1 MSFMRQI
8 SRTQWIGLVL
18 VIGILFIDML
28 LYSLFIPVV
37 PYFTEQYSMSSTTL
51 GILFGSYAAALFLTT
66 PFFGRIADRFGRR
79 KTIIMGLLFMM
90 ISTLLFVFSQT
101 TATLIMARFLQ
112 GLAAAASW
120 TAAMALLA
128 DLFPG
133 PVRGAAMGFAMTG
146 ISSGSLLGAPIGGW
160 LFEVGDHHTPFWFAA
175 ALTAVISITVLL
187 LLREPVREER
197 SAEGGGTF
205 SLLRH
210 RTILFVAFV
219 ILLAETTLTM
229 LEPLLPV
236 YVTERFQMSPL
247 ALGMLFGVMTLSYG
261 LIAPIAG
268 TLAGKHNPFRLML
281 IGLIGLAFTLPLIA
295 FAGSVP
301 LLMGAGCLIGAAIGF
316 TLSPT
321 LPTLGAIVDGDSS
334 GGDYGVAYAL
344 FNMIHAAGMM
354 LGPLAGGVLTDALPV
369 MASLIVISLLIVSV
383 TFSLSMM
390 KRRHTHTFSLKMSA
404 EQPVGV
410 TVSAGESVYNR

>member
-8 SRTQWIGLVL
+8 SRAQWIGLVL

-37 PYFTEQYSMSSTTL
+37 PYFTTEYAMSSTTL
-51 GILFGSYAAALFLTT
+51 GILFGSYAAALFITT
-66 PFFGRIADRFGRR
+66 PFFGRVADKLGRR
-79 KTIIMGLLFMM
+79 KTILTGLVFMM
-90 ISTLLFVFSQT
+90 ISTMLFVFSQT
-101 TATLIMARFLQ
+101 TAMLITARFLQ

-128 DLFPG
+128 DLFSG

-160 LFEVGDHHTPFWFAA
+160 LFEIGDHHTPFWFAA
-175 ALTAVISITVLL
+175 ALTAVISIIVVFA
-187 LLREPVREER
+187 LREPVREER
-197 SAEGGGTF
+197 QAEGGGTF

-210 RTILFVAFV
+210 RTILFVASI

-236 YVTERFQMSPL
+236 YVTEQFQMSPL

-261 LIAPIAG
+261 MIAPIAG
-268 TLAGKHNPFRLML
+268 TLTAKHNPFRLML
-281 IGLIGLAFTLPLIA
+281 IGLVGLALTLPLIA
-295 FAGSVP
+295 FAGNVT
-301 LLMGAGCLIGAAIGF
+301 LLMMAGCLVGAAVGF

-354 LGPLAGGVLTDALPV
+354 LGPIAGGVLTDALPV
-369 MASLIVISLLIVSV
+369 SSSLIVISVIIVSAV
-383 TFSLSMM
+383 FGLSLL
-390 KRRHTHTFSLKMSA
+390 KRRHKQTFSISMS
-404 EQPVGV
+404 GV
-410 TVSAGESVYNR
+410 EPAQTMKANGKSVYNN